1 MSDKKMKII
10 KDKKEIPQK
19 FKSIDEEAEFYDT
32 HDFGEVLELEPLKIN
47 KKTIK
52 RHYLSQEE
60 KKHA

>member
-1 MSDKKMKII
+1 MSDKKIKII
-10 KDKKEIPQK
+10 KNKEEIPK
-19 FKSIDEEAEFYDT
+19 EFKTLEEEAEFYDT